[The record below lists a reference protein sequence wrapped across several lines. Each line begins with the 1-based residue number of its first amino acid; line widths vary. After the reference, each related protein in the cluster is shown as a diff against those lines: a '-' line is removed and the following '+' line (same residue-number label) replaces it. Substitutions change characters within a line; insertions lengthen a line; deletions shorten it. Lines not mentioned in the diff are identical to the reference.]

1 MLHISIKKKLF
12 EDILSNTKKQLIKDA
27 SKHWKKVLL
36 EPKIV
41 ENKIYYEVNEIDKLY
56 LSNGLGAQKP
66 AIVIECIKIKQDKE
80 SNQFIFEL
88 GSILEHK
95 NININ
100 KKKDELIEQLLREK
114 QLLEESIAK
123 DHLTQTFNR
132 RKMDLDLEM
141 FIKQA
146 NAKSLSAVFIDADR
160 FKGINDNFGHNTGD
174 RALQY
179 LAKKLQ
185 KHATF
190 LEGEVYR
197 YGGEEFV
204 MLCFYPQEQLYV
216 KLDDL
221 RIDIKSEKILHPFK
235 EISISVSMGV
245 SFWKDSHSLDAF
257 VKQADDAV
265 YLAKSN
271 GRDRIEFS
279 SSL

>member
-1 MLHISIKKKLF
+1 MLHISINKTLF
-12 EDILSNTKKQLIKDA
+12 EDILSNTQKQLIKEA
-27 SKHWKKVLL
+27 SRHWKKVLL
-36 EPKIV
+36 DPKIIDDKLYY
-41 ENKIYYEVNEIDKLY
+41 EINKINKLY
-56 LSNGLGAQKP
+56 LSNGLGQEKP
-66 AIVIECIKIKQDKE
+66 AIVIECKNILQDKE
-80 SNQFIFEL
+80 QNQFIFEL
-88 GSILEHK
+88 GAILEHK
-95 NININ
+95 NIDIN

-132 RKMDLDLEM
+132 RKMDMDLEM

-185 KHATF
+185 KHAHV

-204 MLCFYPQEQLYV
+204 ILCFCPQEQIFD
-216 KLDDL
+216 KLDAL
-221 RIDIKSEKILHPFK
+221 RVDIKSEKILHPFK

-245 SFWKDSHSLDAF
+245 SFWKDAHSIENF
-257 VKQADDAV
+257 IKKADEAV

-271 GRDRIEFS
+271 GRDRIEIITTK
-279 SSL
+279 

>member
-1 MLHISIKKKLF
+1 MLHISITKTLF
-12 EDILSNTKKQLIKDA
+12 EAILSNTQKRLIKEA

-36 EPKIV
+36 EPRII
-41 ENKIYYEVNEIDKLY
+41 EDKIYYEINKYKKIY
-56 LSNGLGAQKP
+56 LSNGLGSEKP
-66 AIVIECIKIKQDKE
+66 ALVIECKDIIQDK
-80 SNQFIFEL
+80 SQNQFIFEL

-95 NININ
+95 NIDVN

-114 QLLEESIAK
+114 QLLEESVAK
-123 DHLTQTFNR
+123 DHLTQTYNR
-132 RKMDLDLEM
+132 RKMDLDLDM

-146 NAKSLSAVFIDADR
+146 NETHLSAVFIDADR

-185 KHATF
+185 KHALL

-204 MLCFYPQEQLYV
+204 ILCFCPEEQLYD
-216 KLDDL
+216 KLDAL
-221 RIDIKSEKILHPFK
+221 RVDIKSEKILHPFK
-235 EISISVSMGV
+235 EVSISVSMGV
-245 SFWKDSHSLDAF
+245 SFWKDSHSLSNF
-257 VKQADDAV
+257 IKKADEAV

-271 GRDRIEFS
+271 GRDRIEFG
-279 SSL
+279 

>member
-66 AIVIECIKIKQDKE
+66 AIVIKCIKIKQDKE

-179 LAKKLQ
+179 LANKLQ

-190 LEGEVYR
+190 LEGEV
-197 YGGEEFV
+197 
-204 MLCFYPQEQLYV
+204 
-216 KLDDL
+216 
-221 RIDIKSEKILHPFK
+221 
-235 EISISVSMGV
+235 
-245 SFWKDSHSLDAF
+245 
-257 VKQADDAV
+257 
-265 YLAKSN
+265 
-271 GRDRIEFS
+271 
-279 SSL
+279 

>member
-1 MLHISIKKKLF
+1 MLHISITKTLF
-12 EDILSNTKKQLIKDA
+12 EDILSNKQKQLIKEA

-36 EPKIV
+36 EPRII
-41 ENKIYYEVNEIDKLY
+41 EDKIYYEVNKFKKLY
-56 LSNGLGAQKP
+56 LSNGLGSEKP
-66 AIVIECIKIKQDKE
+66 AIVIECKDVLQDK
-80 SNQFIFEL
+80 NQNRFIFEL
-88 GSILEHK
+88 GSIIEHK
-95 NININ
+95 NIDIN

-114 QLLEESIAK
+114 QLLEESVAK
-123 DHLTQTFNR
+123 DHLTQTYNR
-132 RKMDLDLEM
+132 RKMDLDLDM

-146 NAKSLSAVFIDADR
+146 NANHLSAVFIDADR

-185 KHATF
+185 KHAQV

-204 MLCFYPQEQLYV
+204 ILCFCPQEQLYD
-216 KLDDL
+216 KLDAL
-221 RIDIKSEKILHPFK
+221 RVDIKSEKILHPFK

-245 SFWKDSHSLDAF
+245 SFWKDSHSINAF
-257 VKQADDAV
+257 IKKADEAV

-279 SSL
+279 TI

>member
-1 MLHISIKKKLF
+1 MLHISITKTLF
-12 EDILSNTKKQLIKDA
+12 EAILSNTQKRLIKEA

-36 EPKIV
+36 EPRII
-41 ENKIYYEVNEIDKLY
+41 EDKIYYEINKYKKIY
-56 LSNGLGAQKP
+56 LSNGLGSEKP
-66 AIVIECIKIKQDKE
+66 ALVIECKDIIQDKNQ
-80 SNQFIFEL
+80 NQFIFEL

-95 NININ
+95 NIDVN

-114 QLLEESIAK
+114 QLLEESVAK
-123 DHLTQTFNR
+123 DHLTQTYNR
-132 RKMDLDLEM
+132 RKMDLDLDM

-146 NAKSLSAVFIDADR
+146 NETHLSAVFIDADR

-185 KHATF
+185 KHALL

-204 MLCFYPQEQLYV
+204 ILCFCPEEQLYD
-216 KLDDL
+216 KLDAL
-221 RIDIKSEKILHPFK
+221 RVDIKSEKILHPFK
-235 EISISVSMGV
+235 EVSISVSMGV
-245 SFWKDSHSLDAF
+245 SFWKDSHSLSNF
-257 VKQADDAV
+257 IKKADEAV

-271 GRDRIEFS
+271 GRDRIEFG
-279 SSL
+279 